1 MNEIRTLKQLRT
13 ERRQLSIKIE
23 EQKQELLE
31 QTQQFKTLLLPW
43 EWISK
48 LMNITT
54 AFSLPN
60 VTSGIIPLA
69 YSAYQT
75 FRNKEKAEEQ
85 TWKDKLL
92 AFSDEFFENLKKYN
106 RRKEEE

>member
-1 MNEIRTLKQLRT
+1 MQIRTLHELRT
-13 ERRQLSIKIE
+13 ERRRLSLQIE
-23 EQKQELLE
+23 EQKKDLVT
-31 QTQQFKTLLLPW
+31 QTQQFKTLLVPW

-48 LMNITT
+48 IMNITS
-54 AFSLPN
+54 AFSFPN

-75 FRNKEKAEEQ
+75 FRNREKAEEQ

-106 RRKEEE
+106 RRKEE